1 MRIRLLIVA
10 IVLFAIPQAYGQD
23 AEGEPTPAEAAP
35 AAEEG
40 TDENREEPTE
50 PESADAKKPA
60 EESSNEED
68 SDESKPEADKP
79 TAESTSTVEAVLEGV
94 TAEVVCEGLTNPSGL
109 AVRPGASNERAE
121 LFIADSGA
129 FRIVRYE
136 TDKPGEV
143 ADVVTEFPQST
154 YGNGPEYA
162 IGPLGLEFL
171 NRKTLLVGGG
181 GLADGEELLR
191 VYQIDDDKLPI
202 KADAMKESLGP
213 IPKGDASSSGEG
225 NFYAIARN
233 DDGVFV
239 TANGDDE
246 FCWVLRA
253 EVKAGKL
260 GKLTPFIAT
269 KKATGVNAPCGAAFS
284 AKGYLVIGQMGTI
297 TEPGDSLLTFY
308 NPYDAEAEPALN
320 LTTELNDILYLTYSP
335 TTGDLY
341 VADFSWVDPD
351 KGGIYRIDAVVD
363 KETGT
368 MSCKPT
374 LVAKV
379 TKPTALAFTPDGN
392 LWCTAFGKTEGP
404 ADPTG
409 VLIKL
414 TGADGKPL

>member
-1 MRIRLLIVA
+1 MLIRTLAVALIF
-10 IVLFAIPQAYGQD
+10 LFVPCAFCQEEAS
-23 AEGEPTPAEAAP
+23 EPKSTENAP
-35 AAEEG
+35 AAEIKPAEPG
-40 TDENREEPTE
+40 ESEKADDDAEAKAPDNDEANPKPTTE
-50 PESADAKKPA
+50 PES
-60 EESSNEED
+60 
-68 SDESKPEADKP
+68 
-79 TAESTSTVEAVLEGV
+79 TSVVEAVLDGV

-109 AVRPGASNERAE
+109 AVRPGASKERAE
-121 LFIADSGA
+121 LLIADSGA
-129 FRIVRYE
+129 FRIVKYE

-154 YGNGPEYA
+154 YGKGPEYA

-191 VYQIDDDKLPI
+191 VYQIEDDKLPI
-202 KADAMKESLGP
+202 KAEAMKESLGP
-213 IPKGDASSSGEG
+213 IAKGKDSSSGEG

-233 DDGVFV
+233 DEGVFV

-246 FCWVLRA
+246 FGWVLRA

-260 GKLTPFIAT
+260 GKLAPFIAT

-308 NPYDAEAEPALN
+308 NPYDGDAEPALN
-320 LTTELNDILYLTYSP
+320 LTTKLNDIVYLTYSP
-335 TTGDLY
+335 ATGDLY
-341 VADFSWVDPD
+341 VADFSWAEPD

-363 KETGT
+363 NDAGT
-368 MSCKPT
+368 MECKPT

-392 LWCTAFGKTEGP
+392 LWCTSFGKTEGP

-409 VLIKL
+409 ALIKL
-414 TGADGKPL
+414 SGTKEKPL